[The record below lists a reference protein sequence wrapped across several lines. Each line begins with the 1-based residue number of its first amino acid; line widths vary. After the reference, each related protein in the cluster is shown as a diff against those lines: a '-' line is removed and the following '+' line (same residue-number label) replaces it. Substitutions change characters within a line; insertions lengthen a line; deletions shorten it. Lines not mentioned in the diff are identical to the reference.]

1 MPAVPDLRIP
11 RNNKRGINQGGAME
25 EQQSQKTGIRS
36 DAQKQNRAREGYD
49 PLSASQPVA
58 GAFGEHKPDR
68 TSDQDASLVINT
80 RKQNKND

>member
-1 MPAVPDLRIP
+1 
-11 RNNKRGINQGGAME
+11 ME

-49 PLSASQPVA
+49 PIPPAQPVA

-68 TSDQDASLVINT
+68 TSDQDASLDINT
-80 RKQNKND
+80 RKRKDDD